1 MKATEDIEKNDNK
14 SYNEDANIGGL
25 ETYPKKHQ
33 GAIIDHLNKAPNECK
48 KAWNSVCNNFKTIT
62 GKEYK
67 EKTGKKAN
75 CAFYSPFVDAVCLN
89 ISKVTK
95 GSSINTA
102 YQTVF
107 HEFGHQMDYISEYS
121 LIARGNIS
129 DMFESIMTITDYPF
143 GAGHGSKYWTSRN
156 NGKEGF
162 AEMYSAK
169 VNNPESWE
177 AIQKYFPESIKIFDE
192 ILKVVE

>member
-33 GAIIDHLNKAPNECK
+33 GAIIDHLNKAPNEC
-48 KAWNSVCNNFKTIT
+48 
-62 GKEYK
+62 
-67 EKTGKKAN
+67 KKAN